1 MSPYAL
7 PLLGRLAWIDLILVV
22 WFLLVFI
29 SVAYVAWDGFTRL
42 PEPGVI
48 KWAWVLTTLYLG
60 PIGAAFYIL
69 ADKEPRPGEHE
80 RYVAPMWK
88 QALGSTLHCVS
99 GDAAGVIIAAT
110 VTGLLGLPMW
120 FDMTAEYVLGFAFG
134 LFIFQALF
142 MKDMMGGSYR
152 KALTS
157 SLIPEWV
164 SMNAMMAGMFPT
176 MVAIMMGRDMRA
188 MDPRE
193 LLYWGTMSL
202 AIGVGFVTAYPV
214 NWWLVRKG
222 LKHGLMTV
230 RPAADHGSS
239 GPGHDGRNATEPS
252 HLQPVAAHEH
262 GAHMHTAGA

>member
-1 MSPYAL
+1 
-7 PLLGRLAWIDLILVV
+7 
-22 WFLLVFI
+22 
-29 SVAYVAWDGFTRL
+29 
-42 PEPGVI
+42 
-48 KWAWVLTTLYLG
+48 
-60 PIGAAFYIL
+60 
-69 ADKEPRPGEHE
+69 
-80 RYVAPMWK
+80 
-88 QALGSTLHCVS
+88 
-99 GDAAGVIIAAT
+99 
-110 VTGLLGLPMW
+110 MW
-120 FDMTAEYVLGFAFG
+120 FDLTAEYVLGFAFG

-214 NWWLVRKG
+214 NWWLVSKG

-230 RPAADHGSS
+230 RPDSQHSALPT
-239 GPGHDGRNATEPS
+239 GPDGRDVAGTV
-252 HLQPVAAHEH
+252 QPRAAGAHAH
-262 GAHMHTAGA
+262 GA